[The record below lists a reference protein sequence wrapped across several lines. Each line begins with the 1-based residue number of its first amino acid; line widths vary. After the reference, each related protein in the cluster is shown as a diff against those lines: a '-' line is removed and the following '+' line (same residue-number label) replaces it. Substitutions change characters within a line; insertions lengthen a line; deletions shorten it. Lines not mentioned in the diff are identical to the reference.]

1 MPRIRSRPPASRPRR
16 LTMAHSRLWDGVWS
30 VSGLHR
36 KPESFDRSVDIVGAT
51 RQTVAHRQ
59 ATNVPALDSASG
71 FRAALVGIKRHGYRG
86 SASTVP
92 VGRGMAEAIRSSQ
105 LKGDWSSIALEVSPP
120 VLSVGESYPNCD
132 SVTTPPIENWRAE
145 MAS

>member
-59 ATNVPALDSASG
+59 APNVPALDSPSLNTTRARDRFGIGLPGSLSWDQAPRLPWFG
-71 FRAALVGIKRHGYRG
+71 LDGPGWPWHGRSDPLLAVEGRLVLHRLGSFATSSFRRREL
-86 SASTVP
+86 P
-92 VGRGMAEAIRSSQ
+92 E
-105 LKGDWSSIALEVSPP
+105 L
-120 VLSVGESYPNCD
+120 
-132 SVTTPPIENWRAE
+132 
-145 MAS
+145 